1 MAVTKIIAC
10 SDIHIP
16 SFNGIKEKEEVL
28 TNFIDQC
35 KKIVKKEGKNNVRI
49 VVAGDLYNN
58 KNAIT
63 SEALIS
69 MYWFLSELDKIC
81 KTIVFAGNHDFTMS
95 NTDRLDSIT
104 PLFEIGDLKN
114 TIYLDKELGYKSG
127 CYIDDNIVW
136 GLYSSFDEF
145 RKPDISIER
154 SKYEEAEE
162 QKTYVGLVHTDVNGA
177 ITNTNFVAEH
187 GLDPAVFEGCD
198 FVIAGHIHKRQE
210 LKKNGVKIVY
220 CSSIVQK
227 DFGENVTGHGFVL
240 WDVTDPEDYK
250 YEYVD
255 VENKDGGFYYFN
267 IYDIKDIED
276 DFEEIT
282 NL

>member
-1 MAVTKIIAC
+1 MAITKIISCA
-10 SDIHIP
+10 DIHIP
-16 SFNGIKEKEEVL
+16 AFKGIDDKKSVL

-58 KNAIT
+58 KTNIT
-63 SEALIS
+63 SESLICLH
-69 MYWFLSELDKIC
+69 WFLSELDKVC
-81 KTIVFAGNHDFTMS
+81 KTIVFAGNHDFLM
-95 NTDRLDSIT
+95 NNMDRVDSIT
-104 PLFEIGDLKN
+104 PIFLMSDFKN
-114 TIYLDKELGYKSG
+114 TIFLDKEFDYKSG
-127 CYIDDNIVW
+127 CYVDDNVVW
-136 GLYSSFDEF
+136 CLFSSFDNF
-145 RKPDISIER
+145 NKPNINIER
-154 SKYEEAEE
+154 SKYNEAEE
-162 QKTYVGLVHTDVNGA
+162 QKTYVGLVHADVNGA

-187 GLDPAVFEGCD
+187 DIFEDCD

-240 WDVTDPEDYK
+240 WDISDHDDYK

-255 VENKDGGFYYFN
+255 VENKEGGFYKFE
-267 IYDIKDIED
+267 IYDIKDIEE